1 MTVSQRQLYNLIFT
15 HDIHRCVFPTRLP
28 AGIIER
34 GKRECTKPLWQN
46 VRECILEFT
55 SSCPVVFYSCVG
67 CFPKDQHL
75 LTGTGRLDSHMVLFG
90 HITCLLLLKSPVALS
105 FPLASSCSPIKLIN
119 LFLLNWFSCSFRHF
133 DFVDTCT
140 KCHLRSQ

>member
-46 VRECILEFT
+46 VWECILEFT

-67 CFPKDQHL
+67 CFPKDLIPTPTNRNKQTRFTHGFVWSHHMPPFIKKPRRIILSTRVFMLSYKIDKFIFVKLVQL
-75 LTGTGRLDSHMVLFG
+75 L
-90 HITCLLLLKSPVALS
+90 I
-105 FPLASSCSPIKLIN
+105 
-119 LFLLNWFSCSFRHF
+119 
-133 DFVDTCT
+133 
-140 KCHLRSQ
+140 